1 MIDEIYEVAREAAIQ
16 ESWELGDEVVMH
28 EERRWPVGPVFA
40 WRVEFTRLDRDA
52 IGFVRIDAKTLEVIA
67 TGWRAAEQSKVTQ
80 IRKPAL
86 ATLKEARAAA

>member
-16 ESWELGDEVVMH
+16 ESWELGDE
-28 EERRWPVGPVFA
+28 
-40 WRVEFTRLDRDA
+40 VEFTRLDRDA